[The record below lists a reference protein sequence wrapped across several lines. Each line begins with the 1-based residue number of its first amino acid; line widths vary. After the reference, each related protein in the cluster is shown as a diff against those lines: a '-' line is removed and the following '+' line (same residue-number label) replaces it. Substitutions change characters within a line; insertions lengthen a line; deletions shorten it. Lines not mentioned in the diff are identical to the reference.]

1 MKLLA
6 RTPLLFRAEPRP
18 IASVIFEPRD
28 LWIGCFW
35 DHIKVHQLPYLVVYL
50 AVVPTLVLRLT
61 IPLRGDT
68 P

>member
-6 RTPLLFRAEPRP
+6 RAPLSFRAKTS
-18 IASVIFEPRD
+18 AALIFEPRD

-35 DHIKVHQLPYLVVYL
+35 DHIKVHQLPYLVIYF